1 MIPRCFWDVV
11 CTALLLLNV
20 SVGCDI
26 ALDFRLK
33 ITSYAC
39 FFRIWVETHFLLKRS
54 SIYLRQVASQ
64 FKSRGIVIM
73 DHRKQGRIV
82 SKKFSI

>member
-1 MIPRCFWDVV
+1 MLPKSFWAVV
-11 CTALLLLNV
+11 CITLLLLNTIG
-20 SVGCDI
+20 GCDI

-33 ITSYAC
+33 IT
-39 FFRIWVETHFLLKRS
+39 IWVETHFPLKHP
-54 SIYLRQVASQ
+54 SIYLCQVAVQ
-64 FKSRGIVIM
+64 FKSRGIAIM